1 MVKCI
6 SRSDILTKFNPKP
19 IMKLIKI
26 LFAALLLL
34 AASCSNE
41 SIEQS
46 VEQAIEQATAP
57 VTV

>member
-1 MVKCI
+1 
-6 SRSDILTKFNPKP
+6 
-19 IMKLIKI
+19 MKLIKI